1 MLIPLVL
8 GGAAVIA
15 LIASSKGGGSDLFRS
30 SIKALEREDEKAAY
44 DLAQKFDDRRDA
56 MTAGALRIIA
66 GRIASNNRG
75 EQLAPVFS
83 LDPDRKHKVA
93 VAEWGGT
100 LYSLEGRPDFLRD
113 WAAAFEKEGYFAL
126 ATELRNKA
134 ATIEAPGATVPDGV
148 PLPPG
153 QVTTPPGATP
163 SPHPGGGDV
172 WTPGPGDVT
181 SPGWQPEP
189 AGPVLDLDWTIPQMP
204 TPVTPQL
211 PAPATPAP
219 GGGLQA
225 PAIPPE
231 VQEQIAAVLASGDV
245 AALRH
250 MANWLRTLGLG
261 TQADQLDARAEEIE
275 RSRPRPIDPPAPSL
289 PPVIPLPEPLPI
301 PPAVQLPPTTVVS
314 LPPGFSLPTMTL
326 RDGNY
331 GPSTTAWQ
339 QFLAAA
345 GYLQPHEVDGQF
357 GPKTTSATKAFQAAS
372 GLNPDGIVGASTYAA
387 AAAVLAGGGGYY
399 PAPVQTPSAPAP
411 AAPQPSGYQ
420 LPSGYKLQPFASTTS
435 LRDGNHGQSTTAWQ
449 QFLAWSG
456 FLQPYEIDG
465 KFGPTTTAATRAWQ
479 QSRGLAVDGIVGP
492 QGYAAARA
500 QLGQSGIV
508 GSPQP
513 GTIEARRYEV
523 AERLNEALKQGEKPQ
538 SSIAQFQIQEGK
550 RRLGREPD
558 GVYDGATALLIASYG
573 FVPATPHTFLSEE
586 DRQFFCRQMAE
597 NAQRDPVRSNEWAA
611 LSRL

>member
-15 LIASSKGGGSDLFRS
+15 LLATSKGGGGSDLFRS
-30 SIKALEREDEKAAY
+30 SIKALEREDEKTVY

-56 MTAGALRIIA
+56 MTAGALRVVA
-66 GRIASNNRG
+66 GRIAANNRG
-75 EQLAPVFS
+75 EKLEPVFS

-93 VAEWGGT
+93 VSEWGGT
-100 LYSLEGRPDFLRD
+100 LYALEGRPDYLRD
-113 WAAAFEKEGYFAL
+113 WAVAFEKEGYYGL

-163 SPHPGGGDV
+163 PPHPGGGDV

-181 SPGWQPEP
+181 SPGWTEPTQP
-189 AGPVLDLDWTIPQMP
+189 ADIDWTIPTMP

-211 PAPATPAP
+211 PMPSVPEP
-219 GGGLQA
+219 GGGLQV

-250 MANWLRTLGLG
+250 LANWLRTLGLG

-275 RSRPRPIDPPAPSL
+275 SSRPKPVDPPPPSL
-289 PPVIPLPEPLPI
+289 PPVIPVPEPLPI
-301 PPAVQLPPTTVVS
+301 PPVVQLPPTTVAT
-314 LPPGFSLPTMTL
+314 LPPGFTLPTMTL

-339 QFLAAA
+339 QFLAWA

-357 GPKTTSATKAFQAAS
+357 GPKTTAATKAFQAAM
-372 GLNPDGIVGASTYAA
+372 GLNPDGIVGPSTYAA
-387 AAAVLAGGGGYY
+387 AAALLAGDAVNST
-399 PAPVQTPSAPAP
+399 PAAPAVPAAP

-420 LPSGYKLQPFASTTS
+420 LPPGYKLQPFASTTT
-435 LRDGNHGQSTTAWQ
+435 LRDGNYGQSTTAWQ
-449 QFLAWSG
+449 QFLAWAG
-456 FLQPYEIDG
+456 FLQPHEIDG
-465 KFGPTTTAATRAWQ
+465 QFGPKTTAATKAWQ

-492 QGYAAARA
+492 QAYAAARV
-500 QLGQSGIV
+500 QLGQAGIV

-523 AERLNEALKQGEKPQ
+523 AERLNKALKQGEKPQ
-538 SSIAQFQIQEGK
+538 SSILQFQIQEGK
-550 RRLGREPD
+550 RRLGRDPD

-573 FVPATPHTFLSEE
+573 FVPAPPHTFLSEE
-586 DRQFFCRQMAE
+586 DRRFFCRQMAE
-597 NAQRDPVRSNEWAA
+597 NAERDPVRADEWAA